1 MTSKGY
7 SLRSYRS
14 LEDQDLKSFRV
25 VIRETDLLIR
35 VDAESYREGLAAQV
49 EKVVFQGRLQ
59 LEDYIQRDPTF
70 RTTLKP
76 YLVPAGAPVIVRR
89 LVQAANPAH
98 VGPMAAVAGVFAELA
113 GSFLK
118 GHCQEVIVE
127 NGGDIYLLSTI
138 PRRVAV
144 LAGDSPFSRRI
155 ALEVPS
161 RLTPCGICT
170 SSRSVGPSL
179 SLGKADAAVILAE
192 NAPLADAVATATA
205 NHVQN
210 KEDVHKAVDFAAAIS
225 GVLGILIVK
234 DDVLAVWGQAKL
246 LTLADPTGR

>member
-35 VDAESYREGLAAQV
+35 VDAASYREDLAARV

-59 LEDYIQRDPTF
+59 LEDYIQKDPTF

-76 YLVPAGAPVIVRR
+76 YLVPARAPLIVRR
-89 LVQAANPAH
+89 LVQMANPAN

-118 GHCQEVIVE
+118 GRCREVIVE
-127 NGGDIYLLSTI
+127 NGGDIFLLSTI

-144 LAGDSPFSRRI
+144 LAGDSPFSRQI
-155 ALEVPS
+155 ALEVPPQ
-161 RLTPCGICT
+161 LTPCGICT

-205 NHVQN
+205 NHVQS
-210 KEDVHKAVDFAAAIS
+210 KEDVRKAVDFAAAIS

-246 LTLADPTGR
+246 LTLADPTRR